1 MLKAVVM
8 FEGIKLR
15 KLAGAL
21 RRPGNDQ
28 AAYAAVIEV
37 GRIGGSGAVD
47 LLINALE
54 RHDGVARSAARELG
68 RLGDE
73 RAVPPLV
80 ALLAYAEVSQAASE
94 ALAKLGSKA
103 VSALSTALCSEDVAV
118 RKLAAVTLGEIGD
131 KSAIDTLV
139 KTLQTD
145 DDYAVRT
152 AAATAL
158 GQLKDQ
164 RAIWALVGT
173 LKLRDETYPERRAAL
188 DQLRQ
193 AANLAMRRIGDPLA
207 TKTAAAAPTA
217 AGAIEQLEKNIVAEL
232 HPRLIGTAAALT
244 EAELVGILKELITAS
259 EEISWAN
266 LEQRPPVLAP
276 HFSSYEQR
284 RRTAEII
291 GAELHRRG
299 GSALM
304 KRVLEEQLGGY
315 GAIQNWWSAVEVR

>member
-1 MLKAVVM
+1 M
-8 FEGIKLR
+8 FEGVKLW

-28 AAYAAVIEV
+28 AAYSAVIEV
-37 GRIGGSGAVD
+37 GRIGGPRAVD
-47 LLINALE
+47 LLIGALE
-54 RHDGVARSAARELG
+54 RRDGVARSAARELG

-73 RAVPPLV
+73 RAIPPLV
-80 ALLAYAEVSQAASE
+80 ALFANADVSQAASD
-94 ALAKLGSKA
+94 ALVKLGRKA
-103 VSALSTALCSEDVAV
+103 ILPLSTALGSDDAAV
-118 RKLAAVTLGEIGD
+118 RRLAAVTLGEIGD
-131 KSAIDTLV
+131 KSAVDALV
-139 KTLQTD
+139 KVLQTD

-164 RAIWALVGT
+164 RAIWVLVGT
-173 LKLRDETYPERRAAL
+173 LKLRDETSPDRRAAL

-193 AANLAMRRIGDPLA
+193 AATLAMRRIGDPLA
-207 TKTAAAAPTA
+207 AKSPAQAETAAAAV
-217 AGAIEQLEKNIVAEL
+217 EQLEKNIVAEL

-244 EAELVGILKELITAS
+244 EAELVGILKELIAAS

-266 LEQRPPVLAP
+266 LEQRSPVLAP

-284 RRTAEII
+284 RRTAEMV

-299 GSALM
+299 GTALM
-304 KRVLEEQLGGY
+304 KTVLEEQLGGY
-315 GAIQNWWSAVEVR
+315 AAIQNWWSAGVMTNDEWAS